1 MTRDIFLY
9 SHSVVAVEDLKLH
22 FHRFRHFHDRSLV
35 SQLSFEIVDGPESHQ
50 LTICKEL
57 IPFMNYLVAS
67 DDQIQAHLLDK
78 LVYHIRSKAKGHT
91 PVVLIPTRL
100 VLRVGPHEI
109 TKQTFLRHLTGTLQ
123 LTNTVEVPQLLR
135 EPAADAKDLLSDQ
148 GGHREAVEHLY
159 ESFPKSNVCTPF
171 ALIIEAIDPG
181 HRCVFVVASEKLK
194 AVRILHLAQKQK
206 RYGVKAPPP
215 PVDIATQE
223 QITAVRQLTE
233 SLKEVQELIVVA
245 MHIAHN
251 NPRGLKLQQ
260 HWLCQKDLL
269 AAAAEQEQLGSVLL
283 WNLVRRIGRAHV

>member
-1 MTRDIFLY
+1 
-9 SHSVVAVEDLKLH
+9 
-22 FHRFRHFHDRSLV
+22 
-35 SQLSFEIVDGPESHQ
+35 
-50 LTICKEL
+50 
-57 IPFMNYLVAS
+57 MNYLVAS

-78 LVYHIRSKAKGHT
+78 LVYHVRSKAKGHT

-148 GGHREAVEHLY
+148 GAHREAVEDLY

-206 RYGVKAPPP
+206 RYGVKAPSRTRACSLALQTQGFMNRSGICNCTKTSLPSI
-215 PVDIATQE
+215 PVP
-223 QITAVRQLTE
+223 E
-233 SLKEVQELIVVA
+233 SRDRFQDSSSPCRHSHPGTNTGCQAAHRIVE
-245 MHIAHN
+245 
-251 NPRGLKLQQ
+251 RGSGADRSSHAYCPQ
-260 HWLCQKDLL
+260 
-269 AAAAEQEQLGSVLL
+269 
-283 WNLVRRIGRAHV
+283 